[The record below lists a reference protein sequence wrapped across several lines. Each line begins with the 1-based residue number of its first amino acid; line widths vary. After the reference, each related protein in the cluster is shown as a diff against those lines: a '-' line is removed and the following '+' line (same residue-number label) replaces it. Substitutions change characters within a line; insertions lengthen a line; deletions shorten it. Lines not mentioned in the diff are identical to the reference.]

1 MVYLRIDH
9 MLMESYLSN
18 RFKRVKIGD
27 IFSDWLRV
35 VKGIPKGSVL
45 GPLFFNIFMNDI
57 MYSSFHSYVS
67 SYVDDIRN
75 FKSGFDAIEI
85 QQRMQADL
93 ISASEWF
100 ETNAM
105 CLNVSKCRTMWLGE
119 DTCNLLLYLDGKS
132 IKFCH

>member
-1 MVYLRIDH
+1 

-57 MYSSFHSYVS
+57 MYTSFHSYVS
-67 SYVDDIRN
+67 SYADDIQL
-75 FKSGFDAIEI
+75 FKTGFDVIERECRLILFQPPSGLRPTPCVSMLVNVTSCGWERTHVIFCFILMAKVLKSVI
-85 QQRMQADL
+85 Q
-93 ISASEWF
+93 
-100 ETNAM
+100 
-105 CLNVSKCRTMWLGE
+105 
-119 DTCNLLLYLDGKS
+119 
-132 IKFCH
+132 